1 MRARAFLVIKT
12 LLDRR
17 TREPVPSVPVNYHL
31 DRDSTPL
38 VSPRDPLLSLLSIY
52 LFPLSLL
59 FLSLSNLRI
68 VLSVERQTSLSD
80 VRRSITMPRAWKHSR
95 PTGIICKNTYTDRW
109 L

>member
-52 LFPLSLL
+52 LFPLSLSLL
-59 FLSLSNLRI
+59 FLSLSNLRT
-68 VLSVERQTSLSD
+68 VLSVER
-80 VRRSITMPRAWKHSR
+80 R
-95 PTGIICKNTYTDRW
+95 PSPMSVAR
-109 L
+109 

>member
-12 LLDRR
+12 SLDRR

-52 LFPLSLL
+52 LFPLSLSFSF
-59 FLSLSNLRI
+59 FLYPTFAPFYPSNDKRPSPM
-68 VLSVERQTSLSD
+68 SVAR
-80 VRRSITMPRAWKHSR
+80 
-95 PTGIICKNTYTDRW
+95 
-109 L
+109 